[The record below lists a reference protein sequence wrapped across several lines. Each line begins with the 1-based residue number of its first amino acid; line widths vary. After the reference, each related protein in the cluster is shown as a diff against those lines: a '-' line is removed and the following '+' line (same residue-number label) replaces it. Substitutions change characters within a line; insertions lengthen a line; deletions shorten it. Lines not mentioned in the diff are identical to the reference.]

1 MKYVVTICSIVLGMT
16 LAGVGAR
23 ADKLR
28 LAQELTVPKCVAICN
43 SNGFSCAKN
52 CGLSGACVAQCN
64 TGSAACIN
72 KCDERK

>member
-1 MKYVVTICSIVLGMT
+1 MKYTVVICLIVLGMT
-16 LAGVGAR
+16 LGAVAAR

-28 LAQELTVPKCVAICN
+28 IAQELTVAKCVSICN
-43 SNGFSCAKN
+43 SDGFSCAKN